1 MRENVKSESNWNQVA
16 LRLARWLVIA
26 FAIYAF
32 VATAVGLALM
42 PDYAARHL
50 AEFTPND
57 FWTYEQTQAG
67 LTQLDWP
74 AKAMVWVSVGRSLF
88 LTLVMA
94 VAGLLI
100 LWRKSRDW
108 FGLYLA
114 FAFLAQGVGGGSLT
128 RPLIEQFS
136 GYEWFNDTF
145 GAISWQLFF
154 IIFYFFPNGRPVPGW
169 TRWIALAWGG
179 FIIVRLIS
187 PEFADNGL
195 WWLAFPFVFTALGS
209 QIYRYFWRADA
220 VQRQQTKWM
229 MASVVVVLLT
239 TGLIT
244 PTGFDPP
251 TGPDF
256 GAALLQA
263 TIILLV
269 LNAGTLLIPVA
280 ITISILFYRLWDI
293 DVIIRKTLI
302 YSVLSGLLALVYFGM
317 VVLLQSVFDSV
328 SGQQSPIAI
337 VISTLI
343 IAALFA
349 PLRRRVQAVID
360 RRFFRKKYNAQQV
373 LAEFAITA
381 RDETDM
387 DRLTA
392 ELVRVVQET
401 MQPETISVWLKSA
414 VPRQSFHI
422 ASGEET
428 NV

>member
-1 MRENVKSESNWNQVA
+1 MRENVKKESTLNHFA
-16 LRLARWLVIA
+16 LQLTRWFVIA
-26 FAIYAF
+26 FAIFTF
-32 VATAVGLALM
+32 VATAVGLVLM

-50 AEFTPND
+50 SEFKPND

-67 LTQLDWP
+67 LTQLGWP
-74 AKAMVWVSVGRSLF
+74 AEAMVWVSVGRSLF
-88 LTLVMA
+88 LTLVTP
-94 VAGLLI
+94 VVGLLI

-114 FAFLAQGVGGGSLT
+114 FAFLAQGVGGSSLT

-145 GAISWQLFF
+145 GAIGWQLFF

-195 WWLAFPFVFTALGS
+195 WWLGLPFVFTALGS

-220 VQRQQTKWM
+220 VQRQQTKWV

-239 TGLIT
+239 AGLIT

-269 LNAGTLLIPVA
+269 LNVGTLLIPVA

-387 DRLTA
+387 DKLTA

-401 MQPETISVWLKSA
+401 MQPETMSVWLKSA